1 MPKPSVPHESDRTH
15 ATPVLACIALGSNLP
30 SPAGDRAATIAS
42 AVRAIADLPG
52 VTLKAASEPIETE
65 PVGPPGQGPY
75 LNAAVSVWTT
85 LGPRELL
92 TSLLEIER
100 AHGRERRERWGART
114 LDCDL
119 ILFGDAVI
127 HEPGLTVP
135 HPEMAN
141 RRFVLEPL
149 AAIEPD
155 AVVPGLGRPIG
166 DLLRDHVATD
176 SVEQS

>member
-1 MPKPSVPHESDRTH
+1 MTD
-15 ATPVLACIALGSNLP
+15 VLACIALGSNLH
-30 SPAGDRAATIAS
+30 SPAGDRAATITS
-42 AVRAIADLPG
+42 AVRAIAALPRT
-52 VTLKAASEPIETE
+52 TLRAASEPIETE

-75 LNAAVSVWTT
+75 LNAAVSVLTT
-85 LGPRELL
+85 LGPKELL
-92 TSLLEIER
+92 EALLEIER

-135 HPEMAN
+135 HPEMAG

-149 AAIEPD
+149 ASIEPGV
-155 AVVPGLGRPIG
+155 VVPGLNRTVG
-166 DLLRDHVATD
+166 DLLDALRDPGSD
-176 SVEQS
+176 Q

>member
-1 MPKPSVPHESDRTH
+1 MHDRA
-15 ATPVLACIALGSNLP
+15 ATTKTEPVLACIALGSNLP
-30 SPAGDRAATIAS
+30 SPAGDRADTIAS
-42 AVRAIADLPG
+42 AVRAIAALPH
-52 VTLKAASEPIETE
+52 TSLKAASEPIETE

-75 LNAAVSVWTT
+75 LNAAVSVMTT

-92 TSLLEIER
+92 EALLKIER

-119 ILFGDAVI
+119 ILYGDAVI

-149 AAIEPD
+149 ESIEPD
-155 AVVPGLGRPIG
+155 FIVPGDERCIREMLDQISR
-166 DLLRDHVATD
+166 RETH
-176 SVEQS
+176 Q

>member
-1 MPKPSVPHESDRTH
+1 MSPDPH
-15 ATPVLACIALGSNLP
+15 TPVLACVALGSNLP
-30 SPAGDRAATIAS
+30 SPAGDRAETIAS
-42 AVRAIADLPG
+42 GVRAIGDLPR
-52 VTLKAASEPIETE
+52 TAIRAASEAIETE

-75 LNAAVSVWTT
+75 LNAAVSVLTT
-85 LGPRELL
+85 LGARELL
-92 TSLLEIER
+92 EALLAIER

-119 ILFGDAVI
+119 ILFGDLVI

-155 AVVPGLGRPIG
+155 VVVPGDGRCIRE
-166 DLLRDHVATD
+166 LLERLDA
-176 SVEQS
+176 SEAER

>member
-1 MPKPSVPHESDRTH
+1 M
-15 ATPVLACIALGSNLP
+15 LACIALGSNLS

-42 AVRAIADLPG
+42 AVRAIEGLPG

-75 LNAAVSVWTT
+75 LNAAVSVLTT
-85 LGPRELL
+85 LGPRALL
-92 TSLLEIER
+92 SALLEIER

-135 HPEMAN
+135 HPEMAG

-149 AAIEPD
+149 ASIEPGV
-155 AVVPGLGRPIG
+155 VVPGDGRCIR
-166 DLLRDHVATD
+166 DLLESIDH
-176 SVEQS
+176 

>member
-1 MPKPSVPHESDRTH
+1 MAESLDRSSSSD
-15 ATPVLACIALGSNLP
+15 ATASPVLACIALGSNLS

-42 AVRAIADLPG
+42 AVRAIEALPG

-75 LNAAVSVWTT
+75 LNAAVSVLTT

-92 TSLLEIER
+92 SALLEIEH

-141 RRFVLEPL
+141 RRFVLEPI
-149 AAIEPD
+149 ASIEPD
-155 AVVPGLGRPIG
+155 FIVPRDGRTVG
-166 DLLRDHVATD
+166 ALLAALYDRP
-176 SVEQS
+176 